1 MSHGYGVPDR
11 TGHMRR
17 LVDARGRNVERIG
30 ELGVIAPHIYGVVFF
45 RGRLHDVALRRHD
58 RIVENDG
65 EYGDAIARRRL
76 KIHPGHA
83 DGRIAHDVDAD
94 FFRRGDFGAHGQP
107 KAVTE
112 LRGLAPTKISPRASS
127 LPERQQLLAR
137 TA

>member
-1 MSHGYGVPDR
+1 MSHGYCVPDR
-11 TGHMRR
+11 AGHMRR

-30 ELGVIAPHIYGVVFF
+30 ELGVIAPHIDGVVFF

-58 RIVENDG
+58 RIIEDDG
-65 EYGDAIARRRL
+65 EYGDAIARRRF

-83 DGRIAHDVDAD
+83 DSRIAHDVDAE
-94 FFRRGDFGAHGQP
+94 FFRRSDFGAHGKA
-107 KAVTE
+107 KAVAE
-112 LRGLAPTKISPRASS
+112 LRGLAPPKISPSASS